1 MLDNWLLVAFIAP
14 MLWSL
19 VNLIDVY
26 FVNDVYRD
34 EYDGTIISGLFPLL
48 PWTLVLFGIVK
59 FDFPDTQ
66 WMWLL
71 LGGCLFLFANFF
83 YFKSL
88 FRNNDAALVQIFWN
102 LTVPFTLLLS
112 WLLFQESLNLKEY
125 IGIVIVLI
133 GVVYLSLQEKEG
145 EWKIRDVLKNIIPA
159 SVLLAS
165 SLVCADYA
173 YGVSDIHF
181 FDGYLVFALGMVL
194 GALIINL
201 FDKTSLRNRFSQITV
216 LTKKYFLVF
225 FSAELLALIGT
236 ITSQRAL
243 DLSPSPSFV
252 ATIESLSPV
261 FVMLFSV
268 IIVVLGRTL
277 VRGFAVNESLY
288 NTQFSALG
296 QKFFA
301 IATIA
306 IGIFLVS

>member
-1 MLDNWLLVAFIAP
+1 MFENWLLVAFIAP

-48 PWTLVLFGIVK
+48 PWTLVLFGVVS
-59 FDFPDTQ
+59 FDFPNAQ
-66 WMWLL
+66 WMWFI

-88 FRNNDAALVQIFWN
+88 FQNNDAALVQIFWN
-102 LTVPFTLLLS
+102 LTVPFTLVLS
-112 WLLFQESLNLKEY
+112 WVLFRESLHVKEY
-125 IGIVIVLI
+125 IGIAIVLF
-133 GVVYLSLQEKEG
+133 GVIYLSFQEKEG
-145 EWKIRDVLKNIIPA
+145 EWKIKDVLKNIIPA
-159 SVLLAS
+159 SLLLSA

-173 YGVSDIHF
+173 YRVSDTRF

-194 GALIINL
+194 GALVINL
-201 FDKTSLRNRFSQITV
+201 FDKTSLKNRFSQITV
-216 LTKKYFLVF
+216 LTKKYFFIF
-225 FSAELLALIGT
+225 FLAELLALIGT

-243 DLSPSPSFV
+243 DLSSSASFV

-261 FVMLFSV
+261 FVMFFSLM
-268 IIVVLGRTL
+268 IILLGRTFI
-277 VRGFAVNESLY
+277 RSFSVNESLY
-288 NTQFSALG
+288 NAQFSALG
-296 QKFFA
+296 HKFFA

-306 IGIFLVS
+306 LGIFLVS